1 MNFFI
6 EKNDQHS
13 KARAGVLETSRS
25 KVKTPIFMPVGTKGT
40 VKTLSSD
47 DVKSLGYDLI
57 LANTY
62 HLYLR
67 PGMEVIDEFGGVHP
81 WMNWDRSL
89 LTDSGGFQ
97 IFSLADSM
105 KITDEGVTFSSRVDG
120 GKQHSLTPER
130 AIDIQIS
137 LGADIIMAFDECA
150 SPDKGELYMKEA
162 MERTHAWA
170 RRCIDQFEAKQPR
183 DQALFGI
190 IQGGITESL
199 REVSATSIQQLPF
212 AGIAIGG
219 LSVGEGKEDMYRT
232 LKFLETRLDERR
244 PHYLMGV
251 GDPRDIVVAVAYGID
266 MFDCVLPT
274 RMARTGT
281 ALCYDGRVNLR
292 NSEHRLSHEPIEAD
306 CDCYACKNFSRSYL
320 RHLVMEKEI
329 LGLHLIT
336 IHNLFFMNRLMR
348 DIREAIVENRYTS
361 FKDEFL
367 ARHRVP
373 SDVL

>member
-1 MNFFI
+1 MNFSI
-6 EKNDQHS
+6 QQIDQHS
-13 KARAGVLETSRS
+13 KARTGVLETTRS
-25 KVKTPIFMPVGTKGT
+25 TIQTPVFMPVGTKGT
-40 VKTLSSD
+40 VKTLSQD

-67 PGMEVIDEFGGVHP
+67 PGMDVIEDFGGVHT

-105 KITDEGVTFSSRVDG
+105 KITDTGVTFQSRADG
-120 GKQHSLTPER
+120 GKLHSLTPES
-130 AIDIQIS
+130 AMDIQVAI
-137 LGADIIMAFDECA
+137 GADIIMAFDECA

-170 RRCIDQFEAKQPR
+170 RRCIDHFEAKQSP

-199 REVSATSIQQLPF
+199 REASASFIQDLPF

-219 LSVGEGKEDMYRT
+219 LSVGEGKDDMYRI
-232 LKFLETRLDERR
+232 LKFMETRLDENR

-251 GDPRDIVVAVAYGID
+251 GDPRDIVVAVSHGID

-292 NSEHRLSHEPIEAD
+292 NSEHRLSHEPIENG
-306 CDCYACKNFSRSYL
+306 CDCYACNNLSRSYL
-320 RHLVMEKEI
+320 RHLIMEKEI
-329 LGLHLIT
+329 FGLHLVT
-336 IHNLFFMNRLMR
+336 IHNLFFMNRLMQ
-348 DIREAIVENRYTS
+348 DIRTAITENRYTA

-373 SDVL
+373 SDLL